1 MSERD
6 EGVVGIAVTAAA
18 AFGLGLLA
26 GIVAGE
32 WLGGVDAAR
41 VRSAVARKRRRLP
54 PGDRAALEGV
64 VRRALRA
71 QPTTRYLKVRVRAA
85 GERLIELTGRVGDEV
100 ARERA
105 GAVAREAVP
114 GCTVINRLLV
124 EGEDVPRGSATAT
137 PDHP

>member
-1 MSERD
+1 MAERG
-6 EGVVGIAVTAAA
+6 EGAVGIALTAAA
-18 AFGLGLLA
+18 ALGLGLLA
-26 GIVAGE
+26 GLVAGE

-41 VRSAVARKRRRLP
+41 VRRAVGRLRSDGP

-71 QPTTRYLKVRVRAA
+71 QAATRYLKVRVRAA
-85 GERLIELTGRVGDEV
+85 GERLIELTGRVNDAV

-105 GAVAREAVP
+105 GAVAREAAP

-124 EGEDVPRGSATAT
+124 EGEDIPRGPAAAT
-137 PDHP
+137 PRQP